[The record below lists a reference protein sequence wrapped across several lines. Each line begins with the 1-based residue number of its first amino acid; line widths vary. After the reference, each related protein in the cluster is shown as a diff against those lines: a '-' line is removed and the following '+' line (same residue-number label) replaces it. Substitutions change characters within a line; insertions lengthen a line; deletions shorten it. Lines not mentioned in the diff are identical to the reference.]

1 MVVKD
6 QEGRKENLDL
16 GKDTSRAPGAEGSG
30 TPLLISSL
38 PTIVIADRNG
48 NRLLGQLPLVR
59 PPFHDYRARY
69 LILQQK
75 MDYRPRDPQAGEGRG
90 PPVCRRPGAS

>member
-6 QEGRKENLDL
+6 QEGRKQNLDL

-48 NRLLGQLPLVR
+48 N
-59 PPFHDYRARY
+59 
-69 LILQQK
+69 
-75 MDYRPRDPQAGEGRG
+75 
-90 PPVCRRPGAS
+90 